1 MRKEVVEVIESA
13 RNLQIK
19 ILNHEGQARVIM
31 GGSKHD
37 FPDKLKA
44 VALALEAFDRVG
56 SKALDGLYSSASMDP
71 VKLRQA
77 LDGIFRWFRVM
88 KMDVDIP
95 HEIVATALGMERA
108 SKNTMKPVT
117 KFYDKGFSNS
127 NSGTSVDGKK
137 RNKNMN
143 NDTLRE
149 HLRNQINR

>member
-1 MRKEVVEVIESA
+1 MRREVVEVIESA

-19 ILNHEGQARVIM
+19 ISTKDGQPHIIM
-31 GGSKHD
+31 GGSKHE

-56 SKALDGLYSSASMDP
+56 SKALDGLYSSSSMDP
-71 VKLRQA
+71 IKLRQA

-88 KMDVDIP
+88 KMDIDIP

-127 NSGTSVDGKK
+127 VSGTSVDGKK
-137 RNKNMN
+137 RNKNMSN
-143 NDTLRE
+143 ESLRE
-149 HLRNQINR
+149 HLRSQINR